1 MTKIQKLQELNNA
14 LGQTGNNESAI
25 QTTLE
30 THPELIPLPFLLN
43 HRHHFNLI
51 FKKFPL
57 PNAQETDFLY
67 LTKSTVEWKIV
78 LVEIESSNKKIFT
91 GGNGTP
97 TFHHEFNHAY
107 DQITSWKAYLESNQ
121 EPMKQAILPLLAG
134 MHQNTISFSYV
145 LIIGRNTELNN
156 QAKKNMFRLKST
168 ADIKVMTFDSVINSF
183 NENPIDK
190 KIVAVKTA
198 NGYKIENLNDADTN
212 LFAHLQSGEV
222 ILKNTIENELI
233 AKGYNITAWKNGQ
246 KLTVNGKE
254 PMTN

>member
-78 LVEIESSNKKIFT
+78 LVEIESSNKRIFT

-97 TFHHEFNHAY
+97 TFHNEFNRAY
-107 DQITSWKAYLESNQ
+107 DQIISWKAYLESNQ
-121 EPMKQAILPLLAG
+121 EPMKQAILPLLAD

-145 LIIGRNTELNN
+145 LIIGE
-156 QAKKNMFRLKST
+156 
-168 ADIKVMTFDSVINSF
+168 
-183 NENPIDK
+183 
-190 KIVAVKTA
+190 IV
-198 NGYKIENLNDADTN
+198 
-212 LFAHLQSGEV
+212 
-222 ILKNTIENELI
+222 
-233 AKGYNITAWKNGQ
+233 Q
-246 KLTVNGKE
+246 KLVEIRFKK
-254 PMTN
+254 